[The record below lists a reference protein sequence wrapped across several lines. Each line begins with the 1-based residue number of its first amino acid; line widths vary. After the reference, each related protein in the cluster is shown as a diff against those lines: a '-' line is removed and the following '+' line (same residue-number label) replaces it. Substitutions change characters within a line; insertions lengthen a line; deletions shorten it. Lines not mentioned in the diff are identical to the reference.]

1 MSELAITLLR
11 FGFLIVLWLAI
22 FLVLNLMRRDLNRAE
37 RRKSIRPDAM
47 RVAFPT
53 NLNRKSKINKLVV
66 IARDSVQNE
75 YPLQSGMLI
84 GRAESNNVV
93 IQDDY
98 ASAIHAEI
106 TMDDSGWIYTD
117 KGSTN
122 GSWIGRKRIVEPVRL
137 RQGTEVRI
145 NQTILRFVK

>member
-37 RRKSIRPDAM
+37 RRKLLRPDSL
-47 RVAFPT
+47 RVALPT
-53 NLNRKSKINKLVV
+53 NLNRKSKINRLVV
-66 IARDSVQNE
+66 VVRDAIQNE
-75 YPLQSGMLI
+75 YQLQAGMTI
-84 GRAESNNVV
+84 GRAESNQVV
-93 IQDDY
+93 VQDEY
-98 ASAIHAEI
+98 ASAVHAEI

-117 KGSTN
+117 KSSTN

-137 RQGTEVRI
+137 RQGTEIRI
-145 NQTILRFVK
+145 NQTVLRFEK

>member
-37 RRKSIRPDAM
+37 RRKSIRPDAL
-47 RVAFPT
+47 RVALPT

-122 GSWIGRKRIVEPVRL
+122 GSWIGRKRIIEPVRL
-137 RQGTEVRI
+137 RQGTEIRI
-145 NQTILRFVK
+145 NQTVLRFVK

>member
-37 RRKSIRPDAM
+37 RRKSIRSDAL
-47 RVAFPT
+47 RVALPT
-53 NLNRKSKINKLVV
+53 NLSRKSKINKLVV

-84 GRAESNNVV
+84 GRAESNNVI

-98 ASAIHAEI
+98 ASATHAEI

-122 GSWIGRKRIVEPVRL
+122 GSWIGRKRIIEPVRL
-137 RQGTEVRI
+137 RQGTEIRI
-145 NQTILRFVK
+145 NQTVLRFVK